1 MKFDVKIV
9 ANHILNSVGG
19 TPKVQRFYNS
29 NKNQFIDIFQSHNNP
44 MNTVNTF

>member
-29 NKNQFIDIFQSHNNP
+29 NKKIY
-44 MNTVNTF
+44 